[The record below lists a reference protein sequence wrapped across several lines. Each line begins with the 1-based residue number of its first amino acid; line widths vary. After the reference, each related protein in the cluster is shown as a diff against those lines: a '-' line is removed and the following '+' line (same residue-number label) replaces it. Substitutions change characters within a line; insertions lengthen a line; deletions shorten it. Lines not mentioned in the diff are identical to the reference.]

1 MVSFLLIGWLQLFV
15 SMTGYTLRF
24 IYIKFEINER
34 SFEYFVYLKTTTIID
49 MNTSDDIERPSKEEQ
64 KAAMESYDALAAA
77 LDQIH
82 SDYPEIEIEETSER
96 IKIPMKAL
104 QLLAKILKETSQGK
118 PVSIVPIATEI
129 TTQAAAELIGCSRPH
144 LVKLLENGEISYTK
158 IGKHRR
164 IKYQDI
170 IDYKRKM
177 KADQR
182 KLLIEIMKA
191 DEETELYDS

>member
-1 MVSFLLIGWLQLFV
+1 M
-15 SMTGYTLRF
+15 
-24 IYIKFEINER
+24 KN
-34 SFEYFVYLKTTTIID
+34 IID
-49 MNTSDDIERPSKEEQ
+49 NIERPSKEEQ
-64 KAAMESYDALAAA
+64 KAAMESYNALASA

-82 SDYPEIEIEETSER
+82 SDYPEIEIEETKER
-96 IKIPMKAL
+96 IRIPLRAL

-170 IDYKRKM
+170 LEYKRKM
-177 KADQR
+177 KTRQR
-182 KLLIEIMKA
+182 KLLIDIMKA
-191 DEETELYDS
+191 DEEAGLYDS